1 MGLDYQ
7 SLELPAALRAW
18 YKSGLRHVLY
28 DFCSRISAQESKQ
41 RPDSKHEQIYFPE
54 PWHSI
59 WTNMQRCSATL
70 LWTYYELGPDLQH
83 QGTNQRTELFSRI
96 CTHLDLGREM
106 IVFWPMAQQTAQGV
120 QPRQD
125 IFWQGVHL
133 INPVYLLIFGQKAM
147 QLLFPGLA
155 SCFGSYSQA
164 GFQLIYLPGPEQ
176 MLPDNRQAKSY
187 VWRMLL
193 WLKQELNSI

>member
-18 YKSGLRHVLY
+18 YKCGLRHVLY
-28 DFCSRISAQESKQ
+28 YSCSCISAQDLKQ
-41 RPDSKHEQIYFPE
+41 KPESKHEQIYFPE

-59 WTNMQRCSATL
+59 WTNLHSSAAL
-70 LWTYYELGPDLQH
+70 LWTYYELGPDLEH
-83 QGTNQRTELFSRI
+83 QGTNQRTNLFSSI

-106 IVFWPMAQQTAQGV
+106 IVFWPMTQQATQGV
-120 QPRQD
+120 LPRQD

-133 INPVYLLIFGQKAM
+133 ISPRYLLIFGQKTM
-147 QLLFPGLA
+147 QFLFPGLV
-155 SCFGSYSQA
+155 SCFGLYSQA
-164 GFQLIYLPGPEQ
+164 GFQLLYLPGAEE